1 MRRKKQW
8 HEFIRIEPSVSEL
21 YGLEASVIFANV
33 SDHRAYSVKK
43 DEHSFH
49 EWHRQ
54 DHFRLLEFQ
63 DDPIAPM
70 SQDDCVLTGE
80 HHYSS
85 CFQSVNGVP
94 SVSVTDLQSYFFRA
108 YPMLVLRALHL
119 GKEAVAMNT
128 VMGIIVAYRSPTAIL
143 LFLPSFRMLTL
154 RQTVL
159 NIHRSFN
166 LLWSCRIHFLKSKTD
181 TYFFHGSL
189 WVLQQIG
196 S

>member
-33 SDHRAYSVKK
+33 SVHRAYSVKE

-63 DDPIAPM
+63 DDPIAPT
-70 SQDDCVLTGE
+70 SQDDCILTGE
-80 HHYSS
+80 HDYLS
-85 CFQSVNGVP
+85 CFQSVNSVP
-94 SVSVTDLQSYFFRA
+94 PISVTDLQSHFFRA
-108 YPMLVLRALHL
+108 YQMFILRTVHV
-119 GKEAVAMNT
+119 GKDAVAMNGMT
-128 VMGIIVAYRSPTAIL
+128 GIIVAYRSPTTIL

-159 NIHRSFN
+159 NTHRAFN
-166 LLWSCRIHFLKSKTD
+166 LLWSCRIHFLKSETGMD
-181 TYFFHGSL
+181 IFHGSL
-189 WVLQQIG
+189 WLLQQIG